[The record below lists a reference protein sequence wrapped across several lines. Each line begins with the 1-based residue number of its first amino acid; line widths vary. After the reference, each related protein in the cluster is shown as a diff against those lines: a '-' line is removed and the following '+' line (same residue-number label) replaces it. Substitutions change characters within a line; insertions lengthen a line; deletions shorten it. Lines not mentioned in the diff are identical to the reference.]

1 MIDKYPMKVKM
12 FYGSMSINWEEQIKS
27 NIPVH
32 DRSCV
37 TSSNA
42 AMQDF
47 NSFP

>member
-12 FYGSMSINWEEQIKS
+12 FDGSMGINWEEQIKS
-27 NIPVH
+27 NIH

-37 TSSNA
+37 ASSNA